1 MPPAPAC
8 TPASAHVAASA
19 AGRQKKTM
27 PPKAKPF
34 IRACSPAAGLDV
46 VRLTSPTSVKLFVS
60 P

>member
-1 MPPAPAC
+1 MSP
-8 TPASAHVAASA
+8 ASA